1 MRKILKIIAKTIK
14 IILMTFGVIVAVLIL
29 LYFIP
34 VKFVVQP
41 EDIDYDKEFYIVYF
55 ITPYSTD
62 SGCYVCGTREN
73 ISLPYNENIYV
84 ELSGADP
91 REDIGNNICRCALTK
106 FVVYGTLEK
115 DGKHYYLN
123 SDKWDVLEKI
133 DGGTHEKYLTVYDYI
148 DLDDY

>member
-1 MRKILKIIAKTIK
+1 MRKILKVISKTIK
-14 IILMTFGVIVAVLIL
+14 IILVALSLIVAVLIL

-34 VKFVVQP
+34 VKFAVQP
-41 EDIDYDKEFYIVYF
+41 EDIDYEKEFYIVYF

-73 ISLPYNENIYV
+73 ISLPYEECFGV

-91 REDIGNNICRCALTK
+91 REAIGDYICRCELTK
-106 FVVYGTLEK
+106 FVVYGSL
-115 DGKHYYLN
+115 DGKNLHA
-123 SDKWDVLEKI
+123 DKWDVLERI

-148 DLDDY
+148 NLDDY

>member
-1 MRKILKIIAKTIK
+1 MKKILKIIAKTIK
-14 IILMTFGVIVAVLIL
+14 IILLTFGVVVAVLIL

-41 EDIDYDKEFYIVYF
+41 EDIDYEKEFYIVYF

-62 SGCYVCGTREN
+62 SGCYIYNIEDDSTVC
-73 ISLPYNENIYV
+73 LV
-84 ELSGADP
+84 ELTGADP
-91 REDIGNNICRCALTK
+91 RKDISGYICRCELTK
-106 FVVYGTLEK
+106 FVIYGSLET
-115 DGKHYYLN
+115 DGKNYYLN

>member
-1 MRKILKIIAKTIK
+1 MKKILKITAKIIK
-14 IILMTFGVIVAVLIL
+14 IISVTFGVIIVVAVA

-34 VKFVVQP
+34 VKFTIQP
-41 EDIDYDKEFYIVYF
+41 EDIDYTKEFYIVYF
-55 ITPYSTD
+55 ITPFSTD

-73 ISLPYNENIYV
+73 ISLPYVEEFGV

-106 FVVYGTLEK
+106 FVVYGSL
-115 DGKHYYLN
+115 DGRNLHA
-123 SDKWDVLEKI
+123 DKWDVLERI

-148 DLDDY
+148 KLDDY

>member
-1 MRKILKIIAKTIK
+1 MRKILKIIAK
-14 IILMTFGVIVAVLIL
+14 ILKVISITFGVIVAVLIL

-34 VKFVVQP
+34 VKFAVQP

-55 ITPYSTD
+55 VTPYSTD
-62 SGCYVCGTREN
+62 SGCYIYNIEDDSTVCR
-73 ISLPYNENIYV
+73 V
-84 ELSGADP
+84 ELTGADP

-106 FVVYGTLEK
+106 FVIYGSLENN
-115 DGKHYYLN
+115 YYLK
-123 SDKWDVLEKI
+123 SEKWDVLERI

>member
-14 IILMTFGVIVAVLIL
+14 IILLTFGIIVAVLIL

-41 EDIDYDKEFYIVYF
+41 EDIDYEKEFYIVYF

-62 SGCYVCGTREN
+62 SGCYIYNIEDDSTVCR
-73 ISLPYNENIYV
+73 V
-84 ELSGADP
+84 ELTGADP
-91 REDIGNNICRCALTK
+91 RKDIVSSIHYSVFNK
-106 FVVYGTLEK
+106 FIIYGTL
-115 DGKHYYLN
+115 DGKNLHAE
-123 SDKWDVLEKI
+123 KWDILEKVER
-133 DGGTHEKYLTVYDYI
+133 GGTHEKYLTVYDYI

>member
-1 MRKILKIIAKTIK
+1 MRKILKVIAKTIK
-14 IILMTFGVIVAVLIL
+14 IILVTLSVIVAVLIL

-34 VKFVVQP
+34 VKFAVQP
-41 EDIDYDKEFYIVYF
+41 EDIDYEKEFYIVYF

-73 ISLPYNENIYV
+73 ISLPYEECFGV

-91 REDIGNNICRCALTK
+91 REAIGDYICRCELTK
-106 FVVYGTLEK
+106 FVVYGSL
-115 DGKHYYLN
+115 DGKNLHA
-123 SDKWDVLEKI
+123 DKWDVLERI

-148 DLDDY
+148 NLDDY